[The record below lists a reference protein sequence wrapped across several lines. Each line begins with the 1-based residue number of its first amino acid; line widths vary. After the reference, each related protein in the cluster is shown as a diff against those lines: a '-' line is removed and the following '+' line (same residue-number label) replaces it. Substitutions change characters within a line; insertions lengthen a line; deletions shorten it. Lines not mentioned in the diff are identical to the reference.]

1 MREKKTRKVQK
12 SKKRQPCE
20 TPLKN
25 PVKRSVS
32 CNTEIYPKNT
42 PFSRSDLGQT
52 LAEDTVF
59 PEEENPHQNSA
70 EETGQRSEKGRG
82 TDPGQTFYVSSPWN
96 MI

>member
-1 MREKKTRKVQK
+1 MKQVQK
-12 SKKRQPCE
+12 
-20 TPLKN
+20 TLLKGAFH
-25 PVKRSVS
+25 VTRASTK
-32 CNTEIYPKNT
+32 KNT
-42 PFSRSDLGQT
+42 PFSRPDLGQT

-82 TDPGQTFYVSSPWN
+82 TDPRQTFYVSSPWN